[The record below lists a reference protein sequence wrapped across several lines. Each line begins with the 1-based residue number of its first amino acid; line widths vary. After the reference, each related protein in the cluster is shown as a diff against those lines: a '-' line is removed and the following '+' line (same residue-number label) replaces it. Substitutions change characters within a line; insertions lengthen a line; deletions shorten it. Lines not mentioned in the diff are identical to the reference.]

1 MKQEGGNLE
10 VADIALKQ
18 QILTE
23 TWSPASPSSERHGDK
38 NLRPL
43 RKLQHHREP
52 DEAFQEAFT

>member
-10 VADIALKQ
+10 VADIGLKQ

-23 TWSPASPSSERHGDK
+23 AWPPASPSSERRGER

-43 RKLQHHREP
+43 RKLQNHREP
-52 DEAFQEAFT
+52 DGAFQKAFT